1 VNDLLAISEKPRI
14 GVSACLAGESV
25 RYDGDHQQH
34 RQVVGPLAELF
45 ELIPICPEI
54 EIGLGIPREP
64 IQLEQTG
71 TVTRLV
77 AIESRTDHTGPMQ
90 EFSQHT
96 ALQLEAWQAC
106 GYVLKSKSPSCGL
119 ERVKRFN
126 ETGTF
131 ERDGQGIFAAGLQQH
146 VPGLPLVEEAAL
158 EEDSTRQHFIAQVG
172 AFHRLRVCLAA
183 RWDPDHMINFHVA
196 HRQLLESHHPTGY
209 QQLETH
215 IAHIGEQESEPFRAG
230 YRQQFLEIMAHPV
243 DPRSTS

>member
-1 VNDLLAISEKPRI
+1 MNDLLAISEKPRI
-14 GVSACLAGESV
+14 GVSACLAGEAV

-34 RQVVGPLAELF
+34 RLVAGPLAELF
-45 ELIPICPEI
+45 ELIPICPEV

-71 TVTRLV
+71 TGTRLV
-77 AIESRTDHTGPMQ
+77 AIESRTDHTGAMQ
-90 EFSQHT
+90 EFSQRT
-96 ALQLEAWQAC
+96 ALQLEACQAC

-158 EEDSTRQHFIAQVG
+158 EEDSTRQHFIAQVE
-172 AFHRLRVCLAA
+172 AFHRLRACLAA
-183 RWDPDHMINFHVA
+183 PWDPTHMINFHVV
-196 HRQLLESHHPTGY
+196 HRRLLESHHAMGY
-209 QQLETH
+209 RRLEKH
-215 IAHIGEQESEPFRAG
+215 VARIGELESGPFRTR
-230 YRQQFLEIMAHPV
+230 YRQQFLAIMAHSVEP
-243 DPRSTS
+243 DR